1 MKNRMTNILLIACTI
16 LVQRLL
22 FQTMNFE
29 LYQIP
34 FASSLMIFQSQ
45 TGNLLQILYAF
56 IPIPFILFEFSGRG
70 RELTEGYGKLW
81 VIRAY
86 KRERLC
92 LNTIKKCGL
101 ELLII
106 VLYQTVVFSLADE
119 KWHDISISQ
128 TVLTLLTY
136 YLGLFMIVL
145 LQLYLEFV
153 VETSYAN
160 IFSNIFFLVS
170 LFVGNRVL
178 ISDRLSWIGI
188 ILFPNMLFGTRNG
201 ILYQETVY
209 VKYEYAFIYLLAVA
223 FVLCFLMVLKFR
235 KKDVF

>member
-1 MKNRMTNILLIACTI
+1 MKSRMKNVYLVACII

-34 FASSLMIFQSQ
+34 FASSLMIFESQ

-56 IPIPFILFEFSGRG
+56 TPIPFLLFEFSGRG

-92 LNTIKKCGL
+92 LNTIKKCGF

-106 VLYQTVVFSLADE
+106 VLYQTIVFSLADE
-119 KWHDISISQ
+119 KWHAISMGQ
-128 TVLTLLTY
+128 TVLILLTY
-136 YLGLFMIVL
+136 YLGLFAVVL
-145 LQLYLEFV
+145 LQFYLEFV
-153 VETSYAN
+153 METSYAN
-160 IFSNIFFLVS
+160 IFTNIFFLVS
-170 LFVGNRVL
+170 LFVGNKVL
-178 ISDRLSWIGI
+178 ISDRLSWLGI
-188 ILFPNMLFGTRNG
+188 IFFPNMLFGTRNG
-201 ILYQETVY
+201 ILYQEKVY
-209 VKYEYAFIYLLAVA
+209 VKYEYALIDLLAVA
-223 FVLCFLMVLKFR
+223 FVLCFFAVLKFR